1 MTAAEG
7 MNSIPNYMNVPAALK
22 ELGKIEMVRNMDN
35 IYRLDHA
42 VTKAQKTILKV
53 SKAKDRYDE
62 AVSELKNLMEE
73 KKKLQSKELMDAI
86 DKSNRTYE
94 EITEF
99 LSMENR

>member
-1 MTAAEG
+1 MARRTI
-7 MNSIPNYMNVPAALK
+7 SID
-22 ELGKIEMVRNMDN
+22 EKIER
-35 IYRLDHA
+35 A
-42 VTKAQKTILKV
+42 KLKV

-86 DKSNRTYE
+86 DKSNRIYE

-99 LSMENR
+99 LSTDNR